1 MHSLVLSTVSL
12 DKKCFTHQQY
22 KVQRKTEV
30 YQRRRTLQGE
40 RMKHQQEEKRLE
52 QC

>member
-1 MHSLVLSTVSL
+1 MHSLVFSTVSL
-12 DKKCFTHQQY
+12 DKNCFTHQQY

-40 RMKHQQEEKRLE
+40 RMKHQQEEKQLE